1 MKAQRCAY
9 AVLGAL
15 LSTAAAGSPAA
26 DAMLYSCIEAAR
38 LARPGDITK
47 LEVLEAAGRRVYEIE
62 VRDAAGA
69 EWELMCD
76 GQDGAIFETESEAAS
91 EDAPEFEKS
100 ARISEQQAIAAALKA
115 RPGEVVEIEYEIE
128 SDGAATFE
136 IDIVGADG
144 GETKIEID
152 AATGEVIETWQER
165 WQIGAEAGESR

>member
-1 MKAQRCAY
+1 MKRGPG

-15 LSTAAAGSPAA
+15 LSAGAAEALAT
-26 DAMLYSCIEAAR
+26 DAMLYSCVEAAR
-38 LARPGDITK
+38 AARPGDITK

-62 VRDAAGA
+62 VRDTSGA

-76 GQDGAIFETESEAAS
+76 GQNGAIFETEGEAAS
-91 EDAPEFEKS
+91 ADAPEFKKT

-115 RPGEVVEIEYEIE
+115 QPGDVLEIEYEIE

-165 WQIGAEAGESR
+165 WQIGVEADEAR